1 MSNII
6 STVWNM
12 EEDKVKSAPH
22 PAGFL
27 PLHTLELRI
36 LLVLLDGPSHGYRI
50 VKEIEE
56 RERTLGVIYP
66 GNLYRRIRDLLAKG
80 LIEDDDPPKEGDAD
94 PRRRYFRVTALG
106 EEVVRAEARR
116 LEGLVSEARA
126 LGALSGN

>member
-1 MSNII
+1 
-6 STVWNM
+6 M
-12 EEDKVKSAPH
+12 EEDKVNPAPH
-22 PAGFL
+22 ATGFL

-66 GNLYRRIRDLLAKG
+66 GNLYRRIRDLLAKD
-80 LIEDDDPPKEGDAD
+80 LIEDDDPPEGRDTD
-94 PRRRYFRVTALG
+94 PRRRYFRVTPLG